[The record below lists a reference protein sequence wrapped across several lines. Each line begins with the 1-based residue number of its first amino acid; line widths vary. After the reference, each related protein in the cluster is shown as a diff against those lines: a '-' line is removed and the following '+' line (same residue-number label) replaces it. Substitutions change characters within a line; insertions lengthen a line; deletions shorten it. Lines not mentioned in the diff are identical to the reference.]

1 MSVRTSRFGYGG
13 PCRHDDRGEVAL
25 AFDAVTLRYPGAG
38 TDAIADFSLRLDPGR
53 CCALIGHNG
62 CGKSTVLKAAAG
74 LLHPRHGAVAVHGWE
89 AGRCRHRV
97 AYLPQ
102 RSAIDWR
109 FPVDVAQLVLA
120 GRYVHLGWFR
130 RPGAEDRRLL
140 AEILARLDIADI
152 ARTQIGALS
161 GGQQQRALLART
173 LIQRG
178 DLLLLDEP
186 LGAVDVE
193 TRKLV
198 AEILAELRAEGR
210 TIVVATHDFGP
221 GSEGFDEVVCL
232 HEGRRVEVPAERLAE
247 MGHSHLPPGTT

>member
-1 MSVRTSRFGYGG
+1 VRSPCTAGRPAGAVTGSPTSRSARRSTG
-13 PCRHDDRGEVAL
+13 
-25 AFDAVTLRYPGAG
+25 AFRSTSPNSSSPGA
-38 TDAIADFSLRLDPGR
+38 T
-53 CCALIGHNG
+53 
-62 CGKSTVLKAAAG
+62 STSGGSAARG
-74 LLHPRHGAVAVHGWE
+74 P
-89 AGRCRHRV
+89 
-97 AYLPQ
+97 
-102 RSAIDWR
+102 S
-109 FPVDVAQLVLA
+109 
-120 GRYVHLGWFR
+120 
-130 RPGAEDRRLL
+130 
-140 AEILARLDIADI
+140 IADI

-221 GSEGFDEVVCL
+221 GSEGFDEVVSL